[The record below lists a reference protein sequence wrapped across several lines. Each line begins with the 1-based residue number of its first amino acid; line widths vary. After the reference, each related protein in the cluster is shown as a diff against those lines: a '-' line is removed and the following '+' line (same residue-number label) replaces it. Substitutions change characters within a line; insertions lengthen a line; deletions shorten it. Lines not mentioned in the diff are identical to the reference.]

1 MPKGIGGKAVTSFEM
16 ATNGVTVQLVPHD
29 EEEVKL
35 YFADNIADHPVYK
48 DNIADQQLVYKGI
61 ITLHLI
67 GPPNFAELWSQDQYL
82 RDLHKLTEAAKERA
96 KILDANAVVGMK
108 ITVDTETGR
117 YRIEGVAVRYS
128 K

>member
-1 MPKGIGGKAVTSFEM
+1 M

-67 GPPNFAELWSQDQYL
+67 GPPNFAELWSQVGNDQLELVTQIYTRNL
-82 RDLHKLTEAAKERA
+82 RVTLHSGP
-96 KILDANAVVGMK
+96 I
-108 ITVDTETGR
+108 
-117 YRIEGVAVRYS
+117 S
-128 K
+128 P